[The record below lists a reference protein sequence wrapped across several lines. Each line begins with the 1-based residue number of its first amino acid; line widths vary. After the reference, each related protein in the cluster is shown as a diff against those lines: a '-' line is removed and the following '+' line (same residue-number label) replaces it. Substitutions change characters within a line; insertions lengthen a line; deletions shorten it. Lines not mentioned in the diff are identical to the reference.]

1 MKHNKTNKILKFIM
15 KGKNLKIYQIVYRFP
30 YFFIS
35 LLVAIAIIILYMFI
49 DFILRYVIVI

>member
-1 MKHNKTNKILKFIM
+1 M

-35 LLVAIAIIILYMFI
+35 ILVAIAIIILYMFI
-49 DFILRYVIVI
+49 DFILKYVIVI